1 MLKINES
8 LMLNFKHTIRRI
20 IKKKSFYFLIE
31 LAKTKPRFILI
42 INKLT
47 LRHVVLSSL
56 TRSKIIYFKKS
67 KVRIPDLLKTNVFYA
82 TSKDFKSILD
92 KALNEEKDKTNYL
105 YFQINF
111 EGALGLDITPAQLV
125 KTVMSNSVF
134 DLKKFVLLFP
144 LRNLKIIGNTFYFE
158 EISIDFLH
166 SICKD
171 NGLVGSILFRMLIIS
186 KESTI

>member
-1 MLKINES
+1 
-8 LMLNFKHTIRRI
+8 MLNFKHTIRRI
-20 IKKKSFYFLIE
+20 LKKESLYFLIK
-31 LAKTKPRFILI
+31 LTKTKPRFIFI
-42 INKLT
+42 VNKLT
-47 LRHVVLSSL
+47 LSHIVLSAL

-67 KVRIPDLLKTNVFYA
+67 KVRIPNLLKTNLFYV
-82 TSKDFKSILD
+82 TSKDFTSILD
-92 KALNEEKDKTNYL
+92 RAISEEKNKTNYL

-125 KTVMSNSVF
+125 TTAISNSVF

-144 LRNLKIIGNTFYFE
+144 LRDLKIIGNTFYFE

-166 SICKD
+166 SICKN

-186 KESTI
+186 KETTK